1 MSPSRSGRTR
11 NSQVSKRV
19 QCDRVVGSVVYHLSY
34 MLGRVN
40 PRREGSSDDYLREL
54 RYNHEDGEEK

>member
-1 MSPSRSGRTR
+1 MI
-11 NSQVSKRV
+11 VSLV
-19 QCDRVVGSVVYHLSY
+19 QLCIISA